1 MSEDITNIPISSDR
15 LLAAILKNVG
25 EVEVSVEDLV
35 ADYSEFQVSV
45 DQERDGFVLF
55 SLVAPDES

>member
-1 MSEDITNIPISSDR
+1 MSEDITNIPISADR
-15 LLAAILKNVG
+15 LLAANLKNIG

-45 DQERDGFVLF
+45 DQERDGFVMF